1 MAHRDLLSTTNDKS
15 LWGDITAKLATGN
28 GTTVD
33 CEVNPVPNLKDLFD
47 NHGALLSAAACA
59 AAGRGARAQSI
70 TREVQAQ

>member
-15 LWGDITAKLATGN
+15 LWGDISAKLTTGN
-28 GTTVD
+28 GTVD

-47 NHGALLSAAACA
+47 NHGALMMR
-59 AAGRGARAQSI
+59 AGRMRGESGRKSF